1 MKLLEGMNVE
11 FKKQFT
17 KDTIRTIIAFANT
30 NGGKLY
36 IGIDDN
42 SNAVGLENPDA
53 ELLMLTNSIRDSVK
67 PDITLFTSSKIEI
80 VDDKQIIVIEVQ
92 KGTASPY
99 YLSEKG
105 IRPSGVYVRQGA
117 SSVPATDAA
126 ILKMI
131 KDSDGDNYE
140 ERRSLNQELDFKTL
154 KKAFDD
160 ANILLEEAQMKTI
173 QIIDEDGLYTNL
185 GLLLSEQCQHTIKIA
200 VFEGTTKELFKD
212 RYEFSGSVISQM
224 REAYAF
230 LDRYNRTQSEI
241 NGLIRTDKRDYP
253 EVAIRETL
261 LNSIVHKDYAFS
273 GSTLISVFDDRIE
286 FVTIGGLVR
295 GMSKDDILLG
305 VSILRN
311 KNLANIFYRLKWI
324 EAYGTGIQ
332 KIIES
337 YAKFSIKPRI
347 DISSNAFK
355 IVLPNTSIS
364 KKENVMKFSLNES
377 EEKIVMMLER
387 RERIK
392 RKDVE
397 IELLISQPMAVKLLK
412 SLLDKEVIIR
422 KGQGKNVYYMLNKT
436 TLFKDIQR

>member
-36 IGIDDN
+36 IGIDD
-42 SNAVGLENPDA
+42 SSRAVGLENPDT

-67 PDITLFTSSKIEI
+67 PDVTLFTSSKIET

-140 ERRSLNQELDFKTL
+140 ERRSLNQDLEFKTL
-154 KKAFDD
+154 KNAFDD

-173 QIIDEDGLYTNL
+173 QIIGDDGLYTNL

-224 REAYAF
+224 RDSYAF

-364 KKENVMKFSLNES
+364 EKENVMKISLNES
-377 EEKIVMMLER
+377 EEKIVMILER

-397 IELLISQPMAVKLLK
+397 IELSISQPMAVKLLK

-422 KGQGKNVYYMLNKT
+422 KGQGKNVYYMLKQT
-436 TLFKDIQR
+436 K